1 MCDSRF
7 KQKVRTRLA
16 FGITQI
22 ILKVYNSLKGKLA
35 CFANNS
41 GSLHIHDFWK
51 KYHEIHVSLRYTSS
65 TKSLKETQK
74 LPSALILPSCE
85 LMVYVDIWLIHLQ
98 KEGISKHLWKKIMQ
112 LLWAAVEHGML
123 LVLMEFAYTRHFWI
137 FQQL

>member
-7 KQKVRTRLA
+7 KQKIRTRLA

-51 KYHEIHVSLRYTSS
+51 KYHEVHVSLRCTSN

-74 LPSALILPSCE
+74 LPSALRLPSCE
-85 LMVYVDIWLIHLQ
+85 LMVYIDIWLIHLQ
-98 KEGISKHLWKKIMQ
+98 KEGISKHSWKKIMQ
-112 LLWAAVEHGML
+112 LLWTAVEHGML
-123 LVLMEFAYTRHFWI
+123 IVLMEFAYTRHIWI
-137 FQQL
+137 FQQF

>member
-7 KQKVRTRLA
+7 KQKIRTRLA

-51 KYHEIHVSLRYTSS
+51 KYHEVHVSLRCTSN
-65 TKSLKETQK
+65 TKSLKEITFSLEITFVWTNGLYRYMTYTLTEGRNFK
-74 LPSALILPSCE
+74 TFMKENYAIALDSCWTWNVDSAYGVC
-85 LMVYVDIWLIHLQ
+85 IH
-98 KEGISKHLWKKIMQ
+98 
-112 LLWAAVEHGML
+112 
-123 LVLMEFAYTRHFWI
+123 
-137 FQQL
+137 